1 MPKRKFYS
9 EEMRDVHIWTSALYE
24 IVHASVYNSRRK
36 RSKLDTQRK
45 KLHLIYIRENN
56 AF

>member
-1 MPKRKFYS
+1 MPKRTFYS

-24 IVHASVYNSRRK
+24 IVHASVYNRRK

-45 KLHLIYIRENN
+45 KLHLIYIREYN